1 MVFLEI
7 IYVLAKK
14 NSRWLKGFTT
24 FGDKI
29 MKELNEAVNTRY
41 MASPLDKH

>member
-1 MVFLEI
+1 MIFLEI

-14 NSRWLKGFTT
+14 NNRWMKGFTT

-29 MKELNEAVNTRY
+29 TKELNEAVHYKYNANPAEKR
-41 MASPLDKH
+41 